1 MFVLL
6 SLEGFLFL
14 KTKNKARK
22 YMLAGVGFAALAAI
36 FFMFKISPHQ
46 WFNYLCV
53 SHIFM
58 AAAATLLYMGTI
70 RIDMSV
76 IVRT

>member
-1 MFVLL
+1 
-6 SLEGFLFL
+6 
-14 KTKNKARK
+14 
-22 YMLAGVGFAALAAI
+22 MLAGVGFAALAAV
-36 FFMFKISPHQ
+36 FFMTKTSPHQ

-58 AAAATLLYMGTI
+58 AAAATFFYLGTK

-76 IVRT
+76 IIKN